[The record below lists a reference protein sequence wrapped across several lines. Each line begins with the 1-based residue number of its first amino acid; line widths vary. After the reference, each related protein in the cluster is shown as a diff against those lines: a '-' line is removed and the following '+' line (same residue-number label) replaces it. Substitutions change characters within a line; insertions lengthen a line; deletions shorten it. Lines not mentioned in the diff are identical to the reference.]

1 MSKQQALLPAGFEA
15 LEPFV
20 AEWALPTQIE
30 RERRRRSAPPEATR
44 TFYDAMVA
52 HMEAAIGHLNGFDLH
67 AMPEPERRLLSL
79 TLSLA
84 EIAPHV
90 ELYRGDPRVPFSFEE
105 ERFIAEHGA
114 APHFCGELYA
124 LPDRPA

>member
-1 MSKQQALLPAGFEA
+1 MSNDLLPPAYRH
-15 LEPFV
+15 LEPWIEPWGL
-20 AEWALPTQIE
+20 ATQAE
-30 RERRRRSAPPEATR
+30 RESARRASNGTALKA
-44 TFYDAMVA
+44 FYDALVG
-52 HMEAAIGHLNGFDLH
+52 EVDGIIGHLNAFPLDKLPP
-67 AMPEPERRLLSL
+67 PEQRLLYL

-114 APHFCGELYA
+114 ASHYCGALYA
-124 LPDRPA
+124 LPNRPA

>member
-1 MSKQQALLPAGFEA
+1 MTGSPLLPATFRHLEPWAQRWALATQNEREAARRASSGADLKAFYEA
-15 LEPFV
+15 LV
-20 AEWALPTQIE
+20 GAVDGIIIHLNALPLD
-30 RERRRRSAPPEATR
+30 ALPPPEQ
-44 TFYDAMVA
+44 
-52 HMEAAIGHLNGFDLH
+52 
-67 AMPEPERRLLSL
+67 RLLYL

-84 EIAPHV
+84 EVAPHV

-114 APHFCGELYA
+114 AAHYLGDLYS